1 MKKSMK
7 HWWDVI
13 IFVIGIPALYL
24 SSWLPATNLFKDTS
38 VENIEFWQ
46 VLTSL
51 TKDTVQSTVVATSI
65 LFPSSIAILGF
76 LYHFVRNK
84 QKKVQDVW
92 LQDAFISFYHATF
105 ALVISLGFAI
115 FNMTHVLMKLELKVS
130 ISHNWVVLT
139 LGIIQFTFFF
149 LGVWKMCRGAISLKG
164 LYFN

>member
-1 MKKSMK
+1 MKKSIK

-24 SSWLPATNLFKDTS
+24 SSWLPATNLFEDTS
-38 VENIEFWQ
+38 VKDIEFWKT
-46 VLTSL
+46 VTSL
-51 TKDTVQSTVVATSI
+51 TKDTIQAPVVATSI
-65 LFPSSIAILGF
+65 LLPSSIGILGF

-84 QKKVQDVW
+84 QRKEQNVR
-92 LQDAFISFYHATF
+92 LQNVFISFYHATF

-130 ISHNWVVLT
+130 IPHNWVVLT
-139 LGIIQFTFFF
+139 LGIIQFTFFY